1 MAPPS
6 RRPPQTYHFVAALTA
21 AAALKLWLR
30 GGPVFLSRE
39 LPDSSIFDM
48 VVQIAL
54 FLLLP
59 LGVAGAV
66 QSWLYARCTWPQ
78 EQKNEAIE
86 FLLGAAGFVL
96 MVLGTVVTA
105 IGF

>member
-1 MAPPS
+1 MAAL
-6 RRPPQTYHFVAALTA
+6 VAATFF
-21 AAALKLWLR
+21 KIWLR
-30 GGPVFLSRE
+30 GGPTFLSHVLSQLLHERAA
-39 LPDSSIFDM
+39 LSVFDGIHL
-48 VVQIAL
+48 VA

-59 LGVAGAV
+59 LGIACAV
-66 QSWLYARCTWPQ
+66 QNWLYARCTWPQ

-105 IGF
+105 IGI

>member
-1 MAPPS
+1 MS
-6 RRPPQTYHFVAALTA
+6 HVLHE
-21 AAALKLWLR
+21 
-30 GGPVFLSRE
+30 LS
-39 LPDSSIFDM
+39 DTSIFDM
-48 VVQIAL
+48 VVHLAL

-59 LGVAGAV
+59 LGVACAV

-96 MVLGTVVTA
+96 MVLGAVVMA
-105 IGF
+105 IGI